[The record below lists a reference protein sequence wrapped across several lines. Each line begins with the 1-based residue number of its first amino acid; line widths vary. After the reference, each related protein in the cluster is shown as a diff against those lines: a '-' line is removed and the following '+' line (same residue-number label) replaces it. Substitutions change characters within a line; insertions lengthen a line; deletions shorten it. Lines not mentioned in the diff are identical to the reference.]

1 MKNKVK
7 GTYTHQKNKIKKVKG
22 TYNEPTNRMYLRT
35 HVTRNRRLVDSF
47 FLWALWRQEPVLISI
62 IDSSTQ

>member
-1 MKNKVK
+1 MKN
-7 GTYTHQKNKIKKVKG
+7 KVKG

-35 HVTRNRRLVDSF
+35 HVTRNQRLVDSF

-62 IDSSTQ
+62 IDSSMPQKWL